1 MKRSLVLLAAL
12 LLLLT
17 ACGSSVSP
25 SPTSG
30 VTQKPTPTVTRT
42 HRARLIIGA
51 RIQVFVSILGEPA
64 KVLSANPNKVY
75 YFQPNPSDENQYHYQ
90 VIVGKG
96 KDGEEHIS
104 EFFFQ
109 LWNGEQKQVDCSSI
123 KADHA
128 SPAGK
133 TPDGEIFI
141 SPDLNDIFPA
151 GAFVDT
157 NLKPVEPGTF
167 EVISSLAKGDPTHVL
182 GCHVLIGE
190 YILGG

>member
-1 MKRSLVLLAAL
+1 MKRYLVLLTAL

-17 ACGSSVSP
+17 ACGSSVSS
-25 SPTSG
+25 SPTPG
-30 VTQKPTPTVTRT
+30 VTQKPAPSVTPA
-42 HRARLIIGA
+42 HIARLIIGA
-51 RIQVFVSILGEPA
+51 PIQDFVSMLGAPA
-64 KVLSANPNKVY
+64 KVLPANPNKVY

-96 KDGEEHIS
+96 KDGEEHIT
-104 EFFFQ
+104 EIFFQ
-109 LWNGEQKQVDCSSI
+109 LWNGEQNQVDCSKF

-133 TPDGEIFI
+133 TADGEIFT
-141 SPDLNDIFPA
+141 SPDLNDVFPA

-157 NLKPVEPGTF
+157 NLKPVKPGTF
-167 EVISSLAKGDPTHVL
+167 EVISSLAKDDPTHVL